1 MYVIVV
7 YTTYWAVFHVNL
19 SLVGEK
25 PTGVFAL
32 DGCTGAI
39 DLSGN
44 ENDGTPFNV
53 DPKVSGPNGDYAK
66 ATSFLGQSKDSYIL
80 LNNTGAL
87 DTFYSLSILL
97 HIYTETP
104 DGAVL
109 VYSDG
114 GCSLTLVNKILTF
127 TAVSLDGSVVK
138 TIGLSLAAMK
148 EWYYVA
154 AIFDS
159 NAGVMTLSVNLKG
172 QQLKTDA
179 FSLNTVGSVWVGTN
193 PEKDSYFS
201 GKISCI
207 QIFDRPLSS
216 EQVREGMECPTG
228 IGADLP
234 GKDTLFRM
242 YFFRWMTWPAMV
254 VVVVVAVPSVLIC

>member
-1 MYVIVV
+1 MSQKC
-7 YTTYWAVFHVNL
+7 NL
-19 SLVGEK
+19 SFLGEK

-44 ENDGTPFNV
+44 ENDGSSFNV
-53 DPKVSGPNGDYAK
+53 DPKVSGPKGDYAK
-66 ATSFLGQSKDSYIL
+66 ATSFLGQSQDSYIL

-97 HIYTETP
+97 HIYPETP

-109 VYSDG
+109 VYSNG
-114 GCSLTLVNKILTF
+114 GCSLTLANSRLTF
-127 TAVSLDGSVVK
+127 TAVSLDGSNTK
-138 TIGLSLAAMK
+138 SLSMRLAAMK

-159 NAGVMTLSVNLKG
+159 NAGLISLVVNLKG
-172 QQLKTDA
+172 EQMNTDA
-179 FSLNTVGSVWVGTN
+179 FSLNTAGSVWVGTN

-207 QIFDRPLSS
+207 QIFDRPLTS

-234 GKDTLFRM
+234 GKYTFFRM
-242 YFFRWMTWPAMV
+242 YLFPHFSLSFSTLLFSH
-254 VVVVVAVPSVLIC
+254 PSTRLSPCPSYLSS